1 MKEEMDSKPY
11 ANRVG
16 SLLWLARTYRF
27 DISWVVGMLTRFMAN
42 PGRAHWSISSYVYK
56 FLSSTKDRGLTYSQ
70 KPNGM
75 TLVGSSDANHLC
87 DYGDEKENRKN
98 TLGWAFFLAG
108 AAVSVRSRKAQ
119 RASCSSCESET
130 QALWD
135 AIRECVWLRR
145 TCKEFGIEQMDSTVI
160 ECDSQIAIRLTEEHC
175 ESERSK
181 HWDAE
186 YQLIREEVGQ
196 RESVSAKFVETS
208 LQTSDVLTKPVT
220 RSIFERH
227 SRRLLGEEWL
237 FDGEADL
244 AADPHAGT

>member
-1 MKEEMDSKPY
+1 
-11 ANRVG
+11 
-16 SLLWLARTYRF
+16 
-27 DISWVVGMLTRFMAN
+27 
-42 PGRAHWSISSYVYK
+42 
-56 FLSSTKDRGLTYSQ
+56 
-70 KPNGM
+70 M

-98 TLGWAFFLAG
+98 TLGWAFFLGG
-108 AAVSVRSRKAQ
+108 AAIAVRSRKAQ

-196 RESVSAKFVETS
+196 RESVSVKFVETA
-208 LQTSDVLTKPVT
+208 LQTSDVLTKPIT
-220 RSIFERH
+220 RGVFERH

-244 AADPHAGT
+244 ATDLHAGT